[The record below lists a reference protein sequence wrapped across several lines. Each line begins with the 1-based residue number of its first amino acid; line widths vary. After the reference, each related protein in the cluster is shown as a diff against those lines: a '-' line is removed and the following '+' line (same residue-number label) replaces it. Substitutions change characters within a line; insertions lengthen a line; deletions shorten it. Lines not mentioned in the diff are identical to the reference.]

1 MMVSNRS
8 TSSTI
13 NAALMCRAACV
24 VLLLAASGA
33 VGQVLAQGASFENED
48 EDAPKTVFTHRYE
61 AGLSLHTR
69 GMGGILE
76 RGKYRGVGKL
86 STWSIGLSSMK
97 HAKEVRSFNP
107 AYDQARS
114 YVFGK
119 VNALYILRFGWG
131 KRTVASPKLRNG
143 GVSVGWHYS
152 FGAALGLTKP
162 VYLEIGYPQIPYTYL
177 LTQRYDPAEHG
188 TDDIYGRAGAM
199 NGILELTPHPGGYFR
214 AAADFEYGRERET
227 LRTLSVGVQID
238 AFPTRVVIMAEEFGQ
253 NDRLFLTLFVHW
265 TLGRQ
270 KFKT

>member
-1 MMVSNRS
+1 MVSPCS
-8 TSSTI
+8 TSPKL
-13 NAALMCRAACV
+13 NAAFVRRAVRLV
-24 VLLLAASGA
+24 VLMAATMTVGDAQSQNSAGTGA
-33 VGQVLAQGASFENED
+33 G
-48 EDAPKTVFTHRYE
+48 EDAPNTVFTHRYE
-61 AGLSLHTR
+61 AGISLHTR
-69 GMGGILE
+69 GMGGLLE
-76 RGKYRGVGKL
+76 RGTYRGVGKL
-86 STWSIGLSSMK
+86 STWSVGFTSMK

-119 VNALYILRFGWG
+119 VNALYILRLGWG

-162 VYLEIGYPQIPYTYL
+162 IYLEIGYPQIPYTYL
-177 LTQRYDPAEHG
+177 LTQRYDPSEHG

-227 LRTLSVGVQID
+227 LRTLSVGIQVD
-238 AFPTRVVIMAEEFGQ
+238 AFLNRVVIMAEEFGQ
-253 NDRLFLTLFVHW
+253 NDRFFLTLFAHW

>member
-1 MMVSNRS
+1 MSVTILS
-8 TSSTI
+8 TSSHFC
-13 NAALMCRAACV
+13 AAHVRRAVGV
-24 VLLLAASGA
+24 VLLLAASA
-33 VGQVLAQGASFENED
+33 VSVHVWAQGAPSDVED
-48 EDAPKTVFTHRYE
+48 DSAPKTVFTHRYE
-61 AGLSLHTR
+61 AGVSLHTR
-69 GMGGILE
+69 GMGGIVE

-86 STWSIGLSSMK
+86 STWSVGFTSMK

-119 VNALYILRFGWG
+119 VNALYILRLGWG

-199 NGILELTPHPGGYFR
+199 NGILELKPHPGGYFR

-227 LRTLSVGVQID
+227 LRMLSVGVQVD
-238 AFPTRVVIMAEEFGQ
+238 AFLSRVVIMAEEFGQ
-253 NDRLFLTLFVHW
+253 NDRLYLTLFAHW

>member
-1 MMVSNRS
+1 MTVSIC
-8 TSSTI
+8 SSTPKM
-13 NAALMCRAACV
+13 NAACV
-24 VLLLAASGA
+24 QRLVGLVLWLLATASIGGVWAQAGA
-33 VGQVLAQGASFENED
+33 TD
-48 EDAPKTVFTHRYE
+48 EGEQDAPATVFTHRYE
-61 AGLSLHTR
+61 AGITLHTR
-69 GMGGILE
+69 GMGGIIE

-86 STWSIGLSSMK
+86 STWSVGFASMK

-107 AYDQARS
+107 AYDQAKS

-119 VNALYILRFGWG
+119 VNALYILRLGWG
-131 KRTVASPKLRNG
+131 KRTVATPKLRNG
-143 GVSVGWHYS
+143 GVSIGWHYS

-177 LTQRYDPAEHG
+177 LTQRYDPSEHG
-188 TDDIYGRAGAM
+188 TNDIYGRAGAM
-199 NGILELTPHPGGYFR
+199 NGILELTPHPGAYFR

-227 LRTLSVGVQID
+227 LRMLSVGIQVD

-253 NDRLFLTLFVHW
+253 NDRLYLTLFAHW